1 MYNNNNNTAST
12 EVNNEMAYQLND
24 NYNYNDNNSDN
35 NYTNNIKDEHEHEH
49 QKEDTLDLSKHGEKM
64 ELNFDYEINIV
75 KLDENE
81 DLNCKMYYFDKTK
94 KQYRIINYN
103 SFNDKL
109 LPLYKINPKTDK
121 SNLPQED
128 KDIDMQFD
136 EREEEPLPRNA
147 KNANC
152 IKRLVSKQKRRFQD
166 EHFDLD
172 MTYITER
179 VIAMGFP
186 STGCETLYRNALADV
201 QKFFHMRHKN
211 NVKIYN
217 LCIEK
222 DRIYPKHLF
231 QDKCQVGLFPATDHN
246 PCPIKLILEFCV
258 DICLYLIMNP
268 EGIAA
273 VHCKAGKGRTGVMIC
288 SYLIFSNLCNTS
300 EKAFRYYARIRTK
313 DNTGVTIPSQQRYIR
328 YFQSFLEANFC
339 PPFIFLI
346 PKIIKNHFTHFYS
359 NERKRYICNNIL
371 KAFKEKDCYF
381 VSPNKFALRNLE
393 VGPLPK
399 NKVLTVKICNFIN
412 NNISKDDIQL
422 EQKGKEDMKGNVYY
436 TKLFDPPLIIKS
448 DIKISISGIVNFY
461 VWVNLWYSTW
471 ETLKRYHREQKEPE
485 EKINNSSVNSVG
497 NNVNNNNNNND
508 VVMKPLN
515 ESHCSSRKMISQS
528 EKSNDVDSEMNEKDK
543 DSSKEKLSLYEVIFK
558 LGINPS
564 LNSIINKVNQ
574 RLRDKVDK
582 QNLVISLNAS
592 QLDKFEE
599 KKKITD
605 IKLNILYS
613 LTDK

>member
-1 MYNNNNNTAST
+1 
-12 EVNNEMAYQLND
+12 
-24 NYNYNDNNSDN
+24 
-35 NYTNNIKDEHEHEH
+35 
-49 QKEDTLDLSKHGEKM
+49 
-64 ELNFDYEINIV
+64 
-75 KLDENE
+75 
-81 DLNCKMYYFDKTK
+81 
-94 KQYRIINYN
+94 
-103 SFNDKL
+103 
-109 LPLYKINPKTDK
+109 
-121 SNLPQED
+121 
-128 KDIDMQFD
+128 
-136 EREEEPLPRNA
+136 
-147 KNANC
+147 
-152 IKRLVSKQKRRFQD
+152 
-166 EHFDLD
+166 
-172 MTYITER
+172 
-179 VIAMGFP
+179 
-186 STGCETLYRNALADV
+186 
-201 QKFFHMRHKN
+201 
-211 NVKIYN
+211 
-217 LCIEK
+217 
-222 DRIYPKHLF
+222 
-231 QDKCQVGLFPATDHN
+231 
-246 PCPIKLILEFCV
+246 
-258 DICLYLIMNP
+258 MNP

-346 PKIIKNHFTHFYS
+346 PKIIKNHFTHFYN

-436 TKLFDPPLIIKS
+436 TKQFDPPLIIKS

-471 ETLKRYHREQKEPE
+471 ETLKRVHREQKEIE
-485 EKINNSSVNSVG
+485 EKMMINNSSVNSG
-497 NNVNNNNNNND
+497 NNGVNNGGD

-515 ESHCSSRKMISQS
+515 ESHCSSRKMMISQS
-528 EKSNDVDSEMNEKDK
+528 EKNEDAESCGSSSSNNSNNSEKDSE
-543 DSSKEKLSLYEVIFK
+543 KEKLSLYEVIFK